1 MHRWR
6 SGLRRSIVELAAPS
20 PGCHDCRQSG
30 SDNRANRPLPR
41 KKRERAEAN
50 RRVVGARSTADSG
63 YRKESSRMLKT
74 RITELFG
81 IEYPILSA
89 GMGGVALAE
98 LAAAVSNAGGLG
110 TIALA
115 GFTPEAIQNEIAA
128 ARKLTD
134 KPLLVNLLVPFLRPG
149 IIETVAKEPIQG
161 VTFFWGDPAEYVPIA
176 KKSRLKVI
184 WQCGSVR
191 EAGADAVM
199 VQGFEAGGHVRGIV
213 TSLALVP
220 SVRDAVGTDIPI
232 IAAGGFADGR
242 GLAAALALGADA
254 AVFGTR
260 FLASNE
266 AAADAKYQ
274 QRIIE
279 AEAEETV
286 HTELYDIGW
295 PNAPH
300 RVLRTKVIDE
310 WERAGRP
317 ETGKRP
323 GEGKS
328 IGKMTRGGMFVEV
341 PMVKYSVMAPTSSFE
356 GDIEELAFYAGMS
369 VSLVHEKLP
378 AGEIVRRIAAEAR
391 EVIANRLASMVR

>member
-1 MHRWR
+1 
-6 SGLRRSIVELAAPS
+6 
-20 PGCHDCRQSG
+20 
-30 SDNRANRPLPR
+30 
-41 KKRERAEAN
+41 
-50 RRVVGARSTADSG
+50 
-63 YRKESSRMLKT
+63 MLKT

-149 IIETVAKEPIQG
+149 IVEAIAKEPIQG
-161 VTFFWGDPAEYVPIA
+161 VTFFWGDPDEYVPLA
-176 KKSRLKVI
+176 KKSHLKVI
-184 WQCGSVR
+184 WQCGSVK
-191 EAGADAVM
+191 EAVAARDAGVDAVM

-213 TSLALVP
+213 TSLALIP
-220 SVRDAVGTDIPI
+220 SVRDAVGPDVPI

-266 AAADAKYQ
+266 AAADPKYQ
-274 QRIIE
+274 QRILA

-295 PNAPH
+295 PKAPH
-300 RVLRTKVIDE
+300 RVLRTKVVDE

-341 PMVKYSVMAPTSSFE
+341 PMVKYSVMAPTTSFE

-369 VSLVHEKLP
+369 VSLVREKLP

-391 EVIANRLASMVR
+391 EVIANRLASMLR

>member
-1 MHRWR
+1 M
-6 SGLRRSIVELAAPS
+6 I
-20 PGCHDCRQSG
+20 
-30 SDNRANRPLPR
+30 
-41 KKRERAEAN
+41 
-50 RRVVGARSTADSG
+50 
-63 YRKESSRMLKT
+63 KT

-81 IEYPILSA
+81 IEYPIVSA

-98 LAAAVSNAGGLG
+98 LAAAVSNAGGIG

-128 ARKLTD
+128 ARKLTN

-149 IIETVAKEPIQG
+149 IIEMVVKEPIQG

-176 KKSRLKVI
+176 KQSGLKVI
-184 WQCGSVR
+184 WQCGSVKEAVAAR
-191 EAGADAVM
+191 DAGADVIM
-199 VQGFEAGGHVRGIV
+199 VQGFEAGGHVRGTV
-213 TSLALVP
+213 TSLALIP
-220 SVRDAVGTDIPI
+220 SVRNAIGPEVPL

-266 AAADAKYQ
+266 VAADPRYQ
-274 QRIIE
+274 QRILE

-300 RVLRTKVIDE
+300 RVLRTKVVEE

-328 IGKMTRGGMFVEV
+328 IGKMTRAGFEA
-341 PMVKYSVMAPTSSFE
+341 PMVKYSVMSPANSFA
-356 GDIEELAFYAGMS
+356 GDIEELPFYAGMS
-369 VSLVHEKLP
+369 VSLVREKLP

-391 EVIANRLASMVR
+391 EVIAGRLASMVL

>member
-1 MHRWR
+1 
-6 SGLRRSIVELAAPS
+6 
-20 PGCHDCRQSG
+20 
-30 SDNRANRPLPR
+30 
-41 KKRERAEAN
+41 
-50 RRVVGARSTADSG
+50 
-63 YRKESSRMLKT
+63 MLKT

-81 IEYPILSA
+81 IDYPILSA

-134 KPLLVNLLVPFLRPG
+134 KPLMVNLLVPFLRPG
-149 IIETVAKEPIQG
+149 IIETIAKEPIQG
-161 VTFFWGDPAEYVPIA
+161 VTFFWGDPKEYVPIA
-176 KKSRLKVI
+176 KKLHLKVI
-184 WQCGSVR
+184 WQCGSVK
-191 EAGADAVM
+191 EAAAARDAGVDAVM

-213 TSLALVP
+213 TSLALIP
-220 SVRDAVGTDIPI
+220 SVRDAVGAEVPI

-266 AAADAKYQ
+266 AAADPKYQ
-274 QRIIE
+274 QRILA

-286 HTELYDIGW
+286 HTELYDVGW

-300 RVLRTKVIDE
+300 RVLRTRVVEE

-341 PMVKYSVMAPTSSFE
+341 PMVKYSVMAPTTSFK

-369 VSLVHEKLP
+369 VSLVREKLS

-391 EVIANRLASMVR
+391 EVIAGRLASMVR

>member
-1 MHRWR
+1 
-6 SGLRRSIVELAAPS
+6 
-20 PGCHDCRQSG
+20 
-30 SDNRANRPLPR
+30 
-41 KKRERAEAN
+41 
-50 RRVVGARSTADSG
+50 
-63 YRKESSRMLKT
+63 MLNT

-81 IEYPILSA
+81 IEFPIVSA

-176 KKSRLKVI
+176 KKSHLKVI
-184 WQCGSVR
+184 WQCGSVK
-191 EAGADAVM
+191 EAVAARDAGVDAVM

-213 TSLALVP
+213 TSLALIP
-220 SVRDAVGTDIPI
+220 SVRDAVGPDVPI

-266 AAADAKYQ
+266 AAADPKYQ
-274 QRIIE
+274 QRILD

-328 IGKMTRGGMFVEV
+328 IGKMTRGGMFIEV

-369 VSLVHEKLP
+369 VSLVREKLP
-378 AGEIVRRIAAEAR
+378 AGEIVRRIAAEAH

>member
-1 MHRWR
+1 M
-6 SGLRRSIVELAAPS
+6 
-20 PGCHDCRQSG
+20 
-30 SDNRANRPLPR
+30 
-41 KKRERAEAN
+41 
-50 RRVVGARSTADSG
+50 
-63 YRKESSRMLKT
+63 MKT

-81 IEYPILSA
+81 VEYPIVSA

-98 LAAAVSNAGGLG
+98 LAAAVSNDGGIG

-128 ARKLTD
+128 ARKLTN

-149 IIETVAKEPIQG
+149 IIEMVTREPIQG
-161 VTFFWGDPAEYVPIA
+161 ITLFWGDPAEYVPIA
-176 KKSRLKVI
+176 KKSGLKVI
-184 WQCGSVR
+184 WQCGSVKEAVAAR
-191 EAGADAVM
+191 DAGADVIM

-213 TSLALVP
+213 TSLALIP
-220 SVRDAVGTDIPI
+220 SVRDAVGLDIPI

-266 AAADAKYQ
+266 VAADARYQ
-274 QRIIE
+274 QRILA

-300 RVLRTKVIDE
+300 RVLRTKVVDA
-310 WERAGRP
+310 WEHAGRP
-317 ETGKRP
+317 ATGSRP
-323 GEGKS
+323 GEGES
-328 IGKMTRGGMFVEV
+328 IGRMTRGDIEV
-341 PMVKYSVMAPTSSFE
+341 PMVKYSVMSPTSSFE
-356 GDIEELAFYAGMS
+356 GDIEELPFYAGMS
-369 VSLVHEKLP
+369 VSLVREKLP
-378 AGEIVRRIAAEAR
+378 AGEIVKRIAAEAG
-391 EVIANRLASMVR
+391 EVISGRLASMVR

>member
-1 MHRWR
+1 
-6 SGLRRSIVELAAPS
+6 
-20 PGCHDCRQSG
+20 
-30 SDNRANRPLPR
+30 
-41 KKRERAEAN
+41 
-50 RRVVGARSTADSG
+50 
-63 YRKESSRMLKT
+63 MLKT

-81 IEYPILSA
+81 IEYPIVSA

-115 GFTPEAIQNEIAA
+115 GFTPEAIQHEIAA
-128 ARKLTD
+128 ARKLTS

-149 IIETVAKEPIQG
+149 IIEMVVKEPIEG
-161 VTFFWGDPAEYVPIA
+161 VTLFWGEPAEYIPIV
-176 KKSRLKVI
+176 KKSALKVI
-184 WQCGSVR
+184 WQCGSVKEAR
-191 EAGADAVM
+191 AARDAGADAIM
-199 VQGFEAGGHVRGIV
+199 VQGFEAGGHVRGTV
-213 TSLALVP
+213 TSLVLIP
-220 SVRDAVGTDIPI
+220 SVRDAVGADVPI

-266 AAADAKYQ
+266 VAADSRYQ
-274 QRIIE
+274 QRILA

-300 RVLRTKVIDE
+300 RVLRTKVVEE

-317 ETGKRP
+317 ETGNRP
-323 GEGKS
+323 HEGES
-328 IGKMTRGGMFVEV
+328 IGRMTRADIEI
-341 PMVKYSVMAPTSSFE
+341 PMTKYSVMAPTNSFE
-356 GDIEELAFYAGMS
+356 GDIEELPFYAGMS
-369 VSLVHEKLP
+369 VSLVREQLA
-378 AGEIVRRIAAEAR
+378 AGEIVRRIAEEAR
-391 EVIANRLASMVR
+391 EVISGRLASMTR

>member
-1 MHRWR
+1 
-6 SGLRRSIVELAAPS
+6 
-20 PGCHDCRQSG
+20 
-30 SDNRANRPLPR
+30 
-41 KKRERAEAN
+41 
-50 RRVVGARSTADSG
+50 
-63 YRKESSRMLKT
+63 MLKT
-74 RITELFG
+74 CFTELFG
-81 IEYPILSA
+81 IEYPIVSA

-98 LAAAVSNAGGLG
+98 LAAAVSNAGGIG
-110 TIALA
+110 TIGLA

-128 ARKLTD
+128 ARRLTN

-149 IIETVAKEPIQG
+149 IIETVATEQIQG
-161 VTFFWGDPAEYVPIA
+161 VTLFWGDPAEYVPIV
-176 KKSRLKVI
+176 KKSGLKVI

-191 EAGADAVM
+191 EAVAARDAGADVIMA
-199 VQGFEAGGHVRGIV
+199 QGFEAGGHVRGTV

-220 SVRDAVGTDIPI
+220 SVRDAIGTDFPI

-254 AVFGTR
+254 AAFGTR

-266 AAADAKYQ
+266 VAADPRYQ
-274 QRIIE
+274 QRILE

-300 RVLRTKVIDE
+300 RVLRTKVVED

-317 ETGKRP
+317 PTGRRP

-328 IGKMTRGGMFVEV
+328 IGKITHSGSQI
-341 PMVKYSVMAPTSSFE
+341 PIQKYSVMSPSSSFE
-356 GDIEELAFYAGMS
+356 GDIDEMPLYAGMS
-369 VSLVHEKLP
+369 VNLVREKLP
-378 AGEIVRRIAAEAR
+378 AGEIVRRIASEAR
-391 EVIANRLASMVR
+391 EVIARRLASMMQ